1 MTNTEKYN
9 MFDKVIA
16 KQYVAIYNYYFSQ
29 TTHYKS
35 IIIDGGP
42 LTDETKCVYRIIKD
56 ACGVAN
62 IPVKINAN
70 KHDFNAVKKAK
81 IFGRLQRTTAPV
93 NWPVNEVVKQIENE
107 FKYYNADFTA
117 KDIYEAYYKKG
128 AVLE

>member
-16 KQYVAIYNYYFSQ
+16 KQYATIYNYYFSQ

-42 LTDETKCVYRIIKD
+42 LTNETKCVYRIIKD
-56 ACGVAN
+56 ACVVAN

-93 NWPVNEVVKQIENE
+93 NWPVKEVVKQIENE
-107 FKYYNADFTA
+107 FKYYNTDFTA

-128 AVLE
+128 AVL

>member
-1 MTNTEKYN
+1 MTDIEKYN

-16 KQYVAIYNYYFSQ
+16 KQYVAIYNCYFSQ

-70 KHDFNAVKKAK
+70 KYDFNALKKTK

-93 NWPVNEVVKQIENE
+93 NCSVNELVKRIENE
-107 FKYYNADFTA
+107 FGYYNVNFTA
-117 KDIYEAYYKKG
+117 KDIYGAYYKKG
-128 AVLE
+128 AVL

>member
-16 KQYVAIYNYYFSQ
+16 KQYATIYNYYFSQ

-56 ACGVAN
+56 ACVVAN

-70 KHDFNAVKKAK
+70 KHDFNTIKKAK

-93 NWPVNEVVKQIENE
+93 NWPVKEVIKQIENE

-128 AVLE
+128 AVL

>member
-1 MTNTEKYN
+1 MTDIEKYN

-16 KQYVAIYNYYFSQ
+16 RQYVAIYNCYFSQ

-62 IPVKINAN
+62 IPVRINAN
-70 KHDFNAVKKAK
+70 KYDFNALKKTK

-93 NWPVNEVVKQIENE
+93 NCSVNELVKRIENE
-107 FKYYNADFTA
+107 FGYYNVDFTA
-117 KDIYEAYYKKG
+117 KNIYEVYYKKG
-128 AVLE
+128 VVL

>member
-1 MTNTEKYN
+1 MTDIEKYN

-16 KQYVAIYNYYFSQ
+16 RQYVAIYNCYFSQ

-62 IPVKINAN
+62 IPVRINAN
-70 KHDFNAVKKAK
+70 KYDFNALKKTK
-81 IFGRLQRTTAPV
+81 IFGRLQHTTAPV
-93 NWPVNEVVKQIENE
+93 NCSVNELVKRIENE
-107 FKYYNADFTA
+107 FGYYNVDFTA

-128 AVLE
+128 AVL

>member
-9 MFDKVIA
+9 IFDKVIA
-16 KQYVAIYNYYFSQ
+16 KQYVTIYNYYFSQ
-29 TTHYKS
+29 ATHYKS

-42 LTDETKCVYRIIKD
+42 LTDENKCVYRIIKD

-62 IPVKINAN
+62 IPVRINAN

-93 NWPVNEVVKQIENE
+93 NWPVKEVVRQIENE
-107 FKYYNADFTA
+107 FKYYNANFTA

>member
-1 MTNTEKYN
+1 MTDIEKYN

-16 KQYVAIYNYYFSQ
+16 RQYVAIYNCYFSQ

-62 IPVKINAN
+62 IPVRINAN
-70 KHDFNAVKKAK
+70 KYDFNALKKTK

-93 NWPVNEVVKQIENE
+93 NCSVNELVKRIENE
-107 FKYYNADFTA
+107 FGYYNVDFTT

-128 AVLE
+128 AVL

>member
-42 LTDETKCVYRIIKD
+42 PTDETKCVYRIIKY

-62 IPVKINAN
+62 IPVKINTN
-70 KHDFNAVKKAK
+70 KYDFNALKKAK
-81 IFGRLQRTTAPV
+81 IFGKLQRTTAPV

-107 FKYYNADFTA
+107 FKYYNANFTA

>member
-16 KQYVAIYNYYFSQ
+16 KQYVAIYNCYFSQ

-62 IPVKINAN
+62 IPVKINTN
-70 KHDFNAVKKAK
+70 KYDFNALKKAK
-81 IFGRLQRTTAPV
+81 IFGKLQRTTAPV
-93 NWPVNEVVKQIENE
+93 NCSIKALKKQIEKE
-107 FKYYNADFTA
+107 FQRFGADFTA

>member
-16 KQYVAIYNYYFSQ
+16 KQYATIYNYYFSQ

-93 NWPVNEVVKQIENE
+93 NLPVNEVVKQIENE

-128 AVLE
+128 AVL

>member
-1 MTNTEKYN
+1 MTNTKKYN

-16 KQYVAIYNYYFSQ
+16 KQYVAIYNCYFNQ

-62 IPVKINAN
+62 IPVRINAN
-70 KHDFNAVKKAK
+70 KYDFNALKKTK
-81 IFGRLQRTTAPV
+81 IFGRLQRTTAPINCSV
-93 NWPVNEVVKQIENE
+93 KELVKQIENE
-107 FKYYNADFTA
+107 FGYYNANFTA

>member
-1 MTNTEKYN
+1 MTDIEKYN

-16 KQYVAIYNYYFSQ
+16 RQYVAIYNCYFSQ

-62 IPVKINAN
+62 IPVRINAN
-70 KHDFNAVKKAK
+70 KYDFNALKKTK

-93 NWPVNEVVKQIENE
+93 NCSVNELVKRIENE
-107 FKYYNADFTA
+107 FGYYNVDFTA
-117 KDIYEAYYKKG
+117 KDIYEVYYKKG
-128 AVLE
+128 VVL

>member
-1 MTNTEKYN
+1 MTDIEKYN

-16 KQYVAIYNYYFSQ
+16 RQYVAIYNCYFSQ

-42 LTDETKCVYRIIKD
+42 LTDEAKCVYRIIKD

-62 IPVKINAN
+62 IPVRINAN
-70 KHDFNAVKKAK
+70 KYDFNALKKTK

-93 NWPVNEVVKQIENE
+93 NCSVNELVKRIENE
-107 FKYYNADFTA
+107 FGYQNVDFTA
-117 KDIYEAYYKKG
+117 KDIYEVYYKKG
-128 AVLE
+128 VVL

>member
-16 KQYVAIYNYYFSQ
+16 KQYATIYNYYFSQ

-56 ACGVAN
+56 ACVVAN

-70 KHDFNAVKKAK
+70 KHDFNALKKAK
-81 IFGRLQRTTAPV
+81 IFGNLQRTTAPV
-93 NWPVNEVVKQIENE
+93 NWPVKEAVKQIENE

-117 KDIYEAYYKKG
+117 KDIYEAYYKK
-128 AVLE
+128 

>member
-1 MTNTEKYN
+1 MTDIEKYN

-16 KQYVAIYNYYFSQ
+16 RQYVAIYNCYFSQ

-62 IPVKINAN
+62 IPVRINAN
-70 KHDFNAVKKAK
+70 RCDFNALKKTK

-93 NWPVNEVVKQIENE
+93 NCSVNELVKRIENE
-107 FKYYNADFTA
+107 FGYYNVDFTA
-117 KDIYEAYYKKG
+117 KDIYETYYKKG
-128 AVLE
+128 AVL